1 MKSRLVLVHA
11 LSPLHAGTGRALGA
25 IDLPIARERPT
36 GIPLLPGS
44 SIKGALRARC
54 EDDKPWQRDIFGPET
69 DNSSE
74 HGGAVQF
81 SDLHLV
87 FLPVRSLAGTFAWVT
102 SPYLLQ
108 RFARTAREAG
118 AAAPPLPPAPAQENL
133 CTVVGRSLIVQ
144 RSNSTIVVLEDL
156 DLKPGIDNAHS
167 GLGLLAAWIAE
178 RVFPDGEADS
188 KAWRQSLENR
198 VCLVHDNMMSYLMET
213 AVEVSARI
221 RLDANSKTVA
231 QGALWYEEALPC
243 ESILAGIAVAS
254 SVKAYKER
262 QERTGDEL
270 LARLEKLS
278 QGLVQLGGKA
288 TVGHGSCAVRM
299 VGGQS

>member
-54 EDDKPWQRDIFGPET
+54 DSDPWRWTIFGPET
-69 DNSSE
+69 DNSSD

-118 AAAPPLPPAPAQENL
+118 TEIPELPVAPEGEGF
-133 CTVVGRSLIVQ
+133 CTVTGSTLAVRRG
-144 RSNSTIVVLEDL
+144 NSPAVVLEDL
-156 DLKPGIDNAHS
+156 DLAPS
-167 GLGLLAAWIAE
+167 GEAGASDLSALVGEIAKK
-178 RVFPDGEADS
+178 VFPDSDDFQ
-188 KAWRQSLENR
+188 KIFTDR
-198 VCLVHDNMMSYLMET
+198 VCLVHDNLMSYLMET
-213 AVEVSARI
+213 AVEVTARI
-221 RLDANSKTVA
+221 RLDADTKTVA

-254 SVKAYKER
+254 GAKAYKER
-262 QERTGDEL
+262 PERTADEL
-270 LARLEKLS
+270 LKRVAELA
-278 QGLVQLGGKA
+278 QGLVQFGGKA
-288 TVGHGSCAVRM
+288 TVGHGSCAVQI